1 MSHLFRS
8 IGIVLTSGTFL
19 FACDSPNNPLPSQD
33 SRSVSF
39 VDQGAVV
46 PAPVRTVVTVN
57 PDFIFYASARLDTP
71 LVSWFS
77 KILAQDFAHLTAIV
91 EQYNLTKAPDPALP
105 QGQNGCVGSRAMN
118 IVMVNGAT
126 QDTLTI
132 PGPMRC
138 ANLSSLWPAGLD
150 SLLAFEESL
159 VQRYRPS
166 GAP

>member
-1 MSHLFRS
+1 MSHLFWS
-8 IGIVLTSGTFL
+8 IGTVLTFGTFL
-19 FACDSPNNPLPSQD
+19 CACDSPNSPLPPQD
-33 SRSVSF
+33 LRSVSF

-46 PAPVRTVVTVN
+46 PAPIRTVVTVN
-57 PDFIFYASARLDTP
+57 SDFILYTSARLDTP

-77 KILAQDFAHLTAIV
+77 KILAQDFAHLIAIV
-91 EQYNLTKAPDPALP
+91 DQYNLTKAPDPDLP

-118 IVMVNGAT
+118 ILMVNGAT

-138 ANLSSLWPAGLD
+138 ANLSSFWPAGLD

-159 VQRYRPS
+159 VRRYKPS